1 MPKITKKER
10 LKQIAQR
17 RETYTTRVFMMW
29 KDVMRERI
37 EQTSKLVS
45 FKFYRGDLH
54 YHSTY
59 SDGVAT
65 VHETKEWIDRAGLDF
80 FFVTDHGTVN
90 QKRYCQKYENL
101 WWGQEPG
108 TQYHHLGILGLDRKY
123 SPRGNLAYDY
133 RKVKELG
140 GYPFIPHPAG
150 WFPSTRYNDEQ
161 KDSLNLLGEEFA
173 IEVING
179 ANQVF
184 DCFDITDEMTIELW
198 DKHLCQGKRVTGLG
212 NTDAHLPQAI
222 GDVWTGVF
230 CEPLTKENV
239 IDALW
244 KGHCFASDAPLVN
257 IMLTPLLPA
266 LKDKDS
272 LKQRGVT
279 GLNGAQMG
287 DIVYLPA
294 GSTVALHYEC
304 ADSRGLS
311 EIRIIKDGQCI
322 EKISQIDNVK
332 AEDTIEIRFE
342 GGKSYCRL
350 ECFAF
355 DQRRAYTNPI
365 YIWES

>member
-1 MPKITKKER
+1 MSKITKKER

-17 RETYTTRVFMMW
+17 RDTYTTRVLMLW

-37 EQTSKLVS
+37 QQTANIVS
-45 FKFYRGDLH
+45 FNVYRGDLH

-80 FFVTDHGTVN
+80 FFITDHGTVN
-90 QKRYCQKYENL
+90 QKRGCQKYENL

-123 SPRGNLAYDY
+123 TPKGDLAYDY

-140 GYPFIPHPAG
+140 GYPFIPHPTG
-150 WFPSTRYNDEQ
+150 WFPTTRYDDER
-161 KDSLNLLGEEFA
+161 KKALNLLGEEFA
-173 IEVING
+173 IEIING

-184 DCFDITDEMTIELW
+184 DCFDITDEMAIELW

-222 GDVWTGVF
+222 GDVWTAVF
-230 CEPLTKENV
+230 CEPLTKENLL
-239 IDALW
+239 DALW
-244 KGHCFASDAPLVN
+244 KGHCFASDAPLIN
-257 IMLTPLLPA
+257 
-266 LKDKDS
+266 
-272 LKQRGVT
+272 VT
-279 GLNGAQMG
+279 LNDAQMG
-287 DIVYLPA
+287 DVVSLPA
-294 GSTVALHYEC
+294 GSTAALHYEC

-311 EIRIIKDGQCI
+311 EVRIIKDGQCL
-322 EKISQIDNVK
+322 EKISPISDVRT
-332 AEDTIEIRFE
+332 EDTIEIRFD
-342 GGKSYCRL
+342 GGKSYYRL
-350 ECFAF
+350 ECFAI
-355 DQRRAYTNPI
+355 DARRAYSNPI

>member
-1 MPKITKKER
+1 MPKTNKQKR
-10 LKQIAQR
+10 LKQIAAR
-17 RETYTTRVFMMW
+17 RETYTTRVFILW
-29 KDVMRERI
+29 KDVMRERV

-45 FKFYRGDLH
+45 FKVYRGDLH

-80 FFVTDHGTVN
+80 FFITDHGTVN
-90 QKRYCQKYENL
+90 QKRGCQKYENL

-108 TQYHHLGILGLDRKY
+108 TQYHHLGILGIDRKY
-123 SPRGNLAYDY
+123 TPKRDLAYDY
-133 RKVKELG
+133 HKAKELG

-150 WFPSTRYNDEQ
+150 WFPTTRYSDEQ
-161 KDSLNLLGEEFA
+161 KEALNLLGEEFA
-173 IEVING
+173 IEIING

-184 DCFDITDEMTIELW
+184 DCFDITDQMSIELW

-222 GDVWTGVF
+222 GDVWTAVF

-257 IMLTPLLPA
+257 IT
-266 LKDKDS
+266 
-272 LKQRGVT
+272 
-279 GLNGAQMG
+279 LNDAQMG
-287 DIVYLPA
+287 DVVYLAA
-294 GSTVALHYEC
+294 GSTAALHYEC
-304 ADSRGLS
+304 ADSHGLS
-311 EIRIIKDGQCI
+311 EVRIIKDGQCI
-322 EKISQIDNVK
+322 EKISPIDNVK
-332 AEDTIEIRFE
+332 VEDTIEIRFD

-350 ECFAF
+350 ECFAL
-355 DQRRAYTNPI
+355 DQRRAYSNPI
-365 YIWES
+365 YVWES

>member
-1 MPKITKKER
+1 MPTTKKKER

-17 RETYTTRVFMMW
+17 RETYTTRVFMLW
-29 KDVMRERI
+29 KDVMRERV
-37 EQTSKLVS
+37 EHTSKLVS
-45 FKFYRGDLH
+45 FKVYRGDLH

-90 QKRYCQKYENL
+90 QKRGCQKYENL

-123 SPRGNLAYDY
+123 APKRDLAYDY
-133 RKVKELG
+133 QKVKELG

-150 WFPSTRYNDEQ
+150 WFPTTRYSDEQ
-161 KDSLNLLGEEFA
+161 KDALNLLGDEFA
-173 IEVING
+173 IEIING

-184 DCFDITDEMTIELW
+184 DCFDITDEMSIELW

-212 NTDAHLPQAI
+212 NTDAHLPQGI

-244 KGHCFASDAPLVN
+244 KGHCFASDAPLMN
-257 IMLTPLLPA
+257 
-266 LKDKDS
+266 
-272 LKQRGVT
+272 VT
-279 GLNGAQMG
+279 LNGAQMG
-287 DIVYLPA
+287 DVVYLPA
-294 GSTVALHYEC
+294 GGTAALHYEC

-311 EIRIIKDGQCI
+311 EVRIIKDGQCI
-322 EKISQIDNVK
+322 ENISPISNVK
-332 AEDTIEIRFE
+332 AEDTIEIRFD
-342 GGKSYCRL
+342 GGKSYYRI
-350 ECFAF
+350 ECFAL
-355 DQRRAYTNPI
+355 DQRRAYSNPI
-365 YIWES
+365 YVWEAQ